1 MTQGFF
7 TSIPGYYWRHA
18 SSTDGAAIR
27 QIIFPALEEHGLK
40 PEPEITDKDLYD
52 IDLYYKSHFFGV
64 ITDADN
70 VVKGTFALYNMGNG
84 VAEIR
89 KMYLPADLR
98 GKGLGK
104 WMLQFLVEKAQ
115 SEGCQEL
122 ILETASCL
130 SKAIALYRSF
140 GFETVCGHNASPRC
154 DVCMS
159 LKLPTMPDTQN

>member
-1 MTQGFF
+1 MAQRFF
-7 TSIPGYYWRHA
+7 TTIPGYYWRHA
-18 SSTDGAAIR
+18 SNADGAAIR
-27 QIIFPALEEHGLK
+27 HIIYSALEEHGLQ

-52 IDLYYKSHFFGV
+52 IELYYKNHFFGV
-64 ITDADN
+64 LTDSDN

-89 KMYLPADLR
+89 KMYLPAEHR

-115 SEGCQEL
+115 NEGYHGL
-122 ILETASCL
+122 VLETASCL
-130 SKAIALYRSF
+130 NKAIALYRSF

-159 LKLPTMPDTQN
+159 LKLLTMPDTQN